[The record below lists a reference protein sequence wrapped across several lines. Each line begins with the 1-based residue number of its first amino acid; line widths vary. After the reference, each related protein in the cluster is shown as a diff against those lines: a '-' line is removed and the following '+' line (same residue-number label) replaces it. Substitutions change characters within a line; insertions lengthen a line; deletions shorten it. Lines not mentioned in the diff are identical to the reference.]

1 MELDKFFQ
9 QAVHLDNFNSEQLDD
24 LLDFKGIDE
33 LEEHPWTADALRL
46 LGQFLVGNKQETA
59 RDITVNYRNKADEFC
74 RTWVEVI
81 ADNDTIR
88 NIAIYFASMI

>member
-33 LEEHPWTADALRL
+33 LEEQPWTADALHL

-59 RDITVNYRNKADEFC
+59 REITVNYRNKADEFC

-81 ADNDTIR
+81 ADKDTIR
-88 NIAIYFASMI
+88 HIAIYFASMI